1 MATTTRKKTTNEKA
15 PQLLSVAEAI
25 EIAEQNHKLHC
36 KALYDGIS
44 KEAWEIITKLA
55 KADIGVFTFREEIPG
70 KPKQTQP
77 VPYDAQTI
85 CLIAARNDGR
95 QSFYKT
101 LRAMRKTGRD
111 IAGKS

>member
-1 MATTTRKKTTNEKA
+1 MATTRKTTTSEET
-15 PQLLSVAEAI
+15 PQLLSV
-25 EIAEQNHKLHC
+25 AEQNHKLHC

-55 KADIGVFTFREEIPG
+55 KADIGVFQFREEIPG

-85 CLIAARNDGR
+85 CLLAASNDGR

-101 LRAMRKTGRD
+101 LRAMRKTGQD
-111 IAGKS
+111 IAGKP